1 MPLRFNG
8 NGNIPLKLKRSFEF
22 NTYDFRFFG
31 YFTEAVSGEPRNRY
45 VHLLYHLED
54 DTISLLGN
62 INSCMKVTG
71 SLPVCMA

>member
-1 MPLRFNG
+1 MVMVRYLAS
-8 NGNIPLKLKRSFEF
+8 KLKRSFEF

-62 INSCMKVTG
+62 YSFIPSG
-71 SLPVCMA
+71 G